1 MHPATPVLL
10 LTQDDFLWQH
20 WRVLGDPPDTSRQW
34 LPARGRELADLRR
47 WREQGRSLAV
57 IDAELPRLPAFEP
70 GQWQPLLT
78 GMQAVIASVRPSD
91 DEGMQAMLCGARG
104 YCHAYAPAAT
114 WAQVLHAITTGS
126 VWMGASLVARLLRQV
141 NALAHSSRRAS
152 DDASEN
158 TANNT
163 PQRWHHDA
171 LSEREHTIA
180 LHVAQGEANGKI
192 AAALGISERTVKA
205 HLTAIFEKLG
215 VADRLQ
221 LALRVHGVHSPAVH

>member
-1 MHPATPVLL
+1 
-10 LTQDDFLWQH
+10 
-20 WRVLGDPPDTSRQW
+20 
-34 LPARGRELADLRR
+34 
-47 WREQGRSLAV
+47 
-57 IDAELPRLPAFEP
+57 
-70 GQWQPLLT
+70 
-78 GMQAVIASVRPSD
+78 MQAVIASVRPSD
-91 DEGMQAMLCGARG
+91 DEGMQAMFCGARG

-141 NALAHSSRRAS
+141 NALAHSSRN
-152 DDASEN
+152 ASEN
-158 TANNT
+158 TFENT
-163 PQRWHHDA
+163 SHRWHHDA

-180 LHVAQGEANGKI
+180 RRVAQGEANGKI

-221 LALRVHGVHSPAVH
+221 LALRVHGVYSPAVH